1 MKISVDMDRCCG
13 SAMCTSIA
21 ARYFE
26 MDSGGRLL
34 VRRDTV
40 DDEDLDTIEEAVTC
54 CPTEAILLGDA
65 SASTSTRRL
74 K

>member
-21 ARYFE
+21 PRYFE

-34 VRRDTV
+34 VLRDTV
-40 DDEDLDTIEEAVTC
+40 DDEDLDSIEEAVTC
-54 CPTEAILLGDA
+54 CPTEAILLLGDA
-65 SASTSTRRL
+65 SASTSTTA
-74 K
+74 